1 MERERKNTIE
11 LLKLSFPELYESEVD
26 ESQVDALVALFES
39 YDETLSV
46 VGNKI
51 FAREFV
57 ARMLVKE
64 GIKLIGKK

>member
-11 LLKLSFPELYESEVD
+11 LLKLSFPELYKSEIN

-46 VGNKI
+46 IANKSL
-51 FAREFV
+51 AREYL
-57 ARMLVKE
+57 ARSLVKE
-64 GIKLIGKK
+64 GIKLIEKK

>member
-11 LLKLSFPELYESEVD
+11 LLKLSFPELYKSEIN

-46 VGNKI
+46 IANKNL
-51 FAREFV
+51 AREYL
-57 ARMLVKE
+57 ARSLVKE
-64 GIKLIGKK
+64 GIKLIEKK

>member
-26 ESQVDALVALFES
+26 ENQVDALVALFES
-39 YDETLSV
+39 YDDTLKV
-46 VGNKI
+46 MTNKM
-51 FAREFV
+51 FAREYL

-64 GIKLIGKK
+64 GIKLIEKK